1 MRSFSRRGSYVVQ
14 DLPIRDLT
22 QSGISFPGVFD
33 CSVCHFGE
41 LRHVADEIFRGLD
54 FEDGKRVV
62 VGSIAICLSPG
73 EDFSDPF

>member
-1 MRSFSRRGSYVVQ
+1 MRSVFRRGAYVVQ

-22 QSGISFPGVFD
+22 QSGISLPGVFD
-33 CSVCHFGE
+33 CSACHFGE

-54 FEDGKRVV
+54 LEDEKRVV
-62 VGSIAICLSPG
+62 VGSIAICLSLG

>member
-1 MRSFSRRGSYVVQ
+1 MQ

-22 QSGISFPGVFD
+22 QPGISFPGVFD
-33 CSVCHFGE
+33 CSVYHFGE

-54 FEDGKRVV
+54 FEDGNRVV
-62 VGSIAICLSPG
+62 VGSIAIRLSPG

>member
-1 MRSFSRRGSYVVQ
+1 MQ

-22 QSGISFPGVFD
+22 QPGISFPVVFD

-41 LRHVADEIFRGLD
+41 LRHVADGIFRGLD
-54 FEDGKRVV
+54 LEDGKCVV

-73 EDFSDPF
+73 EDFSNPF